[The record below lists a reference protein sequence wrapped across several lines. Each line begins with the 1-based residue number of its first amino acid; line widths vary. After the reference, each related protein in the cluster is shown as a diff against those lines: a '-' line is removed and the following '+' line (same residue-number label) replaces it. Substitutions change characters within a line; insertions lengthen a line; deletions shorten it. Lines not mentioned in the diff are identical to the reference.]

1 MSERLSESLV
11 SSSLREEEE
20 EEEEEKEKR
29 KKMDFED
36 EWERKK
42 TWLCF
47 FFLGCLNNFAYVV
60 IISGAKSLAT
70 NDFEDSKS
78 LIGVINWALVGLG
91 LAARGANMFME
102 KSTPKFRTAITTGI
116 NAFGIAIL
124 TISPQIGSFWIAIGA
139 IVLIGSACS
148 FGESVILGYLKAF
161 PQRYTGA
168 WSSGT
173 GLAGDAGSLYYL
185 GLSSASL
192 SDPVIFATMMA
203 LVPVYWTAFVN
214 IRDPSKTGFESLEQ
228 SARRQSTLFEMS
240 DNVVSFPGDG
250 GGGGEE
256 EEDDRGGT
264 RKPRESTFDRLIR
277 CTGYVLYF
285 SIHLAAVYFF
295 EYVISVGFAAAAEGT
310 SDETN
315 NSSDYW
321 IRNSYKVFSFWYQF
335 GVLLSRSSLSIYQFE
350 GVWYLTLL
358 QGGFFV
364 LFLFQVLNPGSFMP
378 IWLQFVAMVC
388 VGLFGGAM
396 YVNVFALVMK
406 DRRIPAQDMEF
417 SINIVCIFINL
428 GIVCASI
435 FDIIMTHTFIEA

>member
-1 MSERLSESLV
+1 
-11 SSSLREEEE
+11 
-20 EEEEEKEKR
+20 
-29 KKMDFED
+29 
-36 EWERKK
+36 
-42 TWLCF
+42 
-47 FFLGCLNNFAYVV
+47 
-60 IISGAKSLAT
+60 
-70 NDFEDSKS
+70 
-78 LIGVINWALVGLG
+78 
-91 LAARGANMFME
+91 MFME

-173 GLAGDAGSLYYL
+173 GLAGVAGSLYYL

-285 SIHLAAVYFF
+285 SIHLAAVY
-295 EYVISVGFAAAAEGT
+295 S
-310 SDETN
+310 
-315 NSSDYW
+315 
-321 IRNSYKVFSFWYQF
+321 
-335 GVLLSRSSLSIYQFE
+335 
-350 GVWYLTLL
+350 
-358 QGGFFV
+358 
-364 LFLFQVLNPGSFMP
+364 
-378 IWLQFVAMVC
+378 
-388 VGLFGGAM
+388 
-396 YVNVFALVMK
+396 
-406 DRRIPAQDMEF
+406 
-417 SINIVCIFINL
+417 
-428 GIVCASI
+428 
-435 FDIIMTHTFIEA
+435 

>member
-1 MSERLSESLV
+1 MKSSETPLL
-11 SSSLREEEE
+11 SSSTEQ
-20 EEEEEKEKR
+20 EEKKI
-29 KKMDFED
+29 KMDFES

-47 FFLGCLNNFAYVV
+47 FVLGCLNNFAYVV

-70 NDFEDSKS
+70 NDLENAKS

-91 LAARGANMFME
+91 LAARALNMFME
-102 KSTPKFRTAITTGI
+102 TWSARLRTAITSTVNFIGV
-116 NAFGIAIL
+116 AIL
-124 TISPQIGSFWIAIGA
+124 TISPQTGSFWIAIGS
-139 IVLIGSACS
+139 IVMIGSACS
-148 FGESVILGYLKAF
+148 FGESVILGYLKVF

-173 GLAGDAGSLYYL
+173 GLAGVAGSLYYL

-192 SDPVIFATMMA
+192 SDPLIFSTMLI
-203 LVPVYWTAFVN
+203 LVPIYWIGFIS
-214 IRDPSKTGFESLEQ
+214 IRDPSEYGFESLEQ
-228 SARRQSTLFEMS
+228 SARRRSTLFEMA
-240 DNVVSFPGDG
+240 DNASSSSSSFPPDNDVVEENDG
-250 GGGGEE
+250 
-256 EEDDRGGT
+256 T
-264 RKPRESTFDRLIR
+264 MKESTWNRLVR

-310 SDETN
+310 SDDTN

-321 IRNSYKVFSFWYQF
+321 IRNSYQIFSFCYQF
-335 GVLLSRSSLSIYQFE
+335 GVLLSRSSLSIVQFE
-350 GVWYLTLL
+350 NVWPLTLL
-358 QGGFFV
+358 QAGNFI

-378 IWLQFVAMVC
+378 LWLQFVVMVF
-388 VGLFGGAM
+388 VGLLGGAM

-406 DRRIPAQDMEF
+406 NTRIPRKDMEF

-428 GIVCASI
+428 GIVCASV
-435 FDIIMTHTFIEA
+435 FDIIMTHTFVEA